1 MAKGCFDDQKNDFGE
16 RSTLLRRSFI
26 TNDNNDVDTWKVK
39 FFIRITTK
47 YVIKYNDKL
56 LSLRKV
62 YCDIV
67 IA

>member
-26 TNDNNDVDTWKVK
+26 TNDNNDVDAWKVN

-47 YVIKYNDKL
+47 YVIKYTEKL

-62 YCDIV
+62 YCEIV

>member
-26 TNDNNDVDTWKVK
+26 TNDNNDVDACKVK

-47 YVIKYNDKL
+47 YVIKYTDKL

-62 YCDIV
+62 CCEIV